1 LSPRSVAIFGGSFN
15 PIHSG
20 HLAVAEEV
28 RVRYNLD
35 RVIFVPAFQSPL
47 KKAET
52 LAEAKS
58 RLAMALLA
66 TVSNP
71 YFEVSDFELE
81 RGGKS
86 YSIDT
91 IRHFK
96 SILGEGVS
104 LYFILGADSLV
115 ELAAWRD
122 IQDALRLC
130 RFIAVA
136 RPGYDFGEIKR
147 DRFGGAPGQGMDQAS
162 LENILFEECVK
173 MDVSSTMIRQR
184 VTERQSIKYLVPE
197 PVEQFIHRY
206 GLYL

>member
-1 LSPRSVAIFGGSFN
+1 MSPRSVALFGGSFN

-28 RVRYNLD
+28 RIRYDLD
-35 RVIFVPAFQSPL
+35 RVIFVPARQSPL
-47 KKAET
+47 KET
-52 LAEAKS
+52 GELAEAKS
-58 RLAMALLA
+58 RLAMSHLA

-71 YFEVSDFELE
+71 HFEVSDFELE
-81 RGGKS
+81 REGKS

-96 SILGEGVS
+96 SILGDEVS
-104 LYFILGADSLV
+104 LYFILGADNLV
-115 ELAAWRD
+115 ELAAWRN
-122 IQDALRLC
+122 IKDALRLC

-136 RPGYDFGEIKR
+136 RPGYDFDEIMR
-147 DRFGGAPGQGMDQAS
+147 DQFGGDSGQGMNPVS

-173 MDVSSTMIRQR
+173 IDVSSTMIRQR
-184 VTERQSIKYLVPE
+184 VKERKSIKYLVPE
-197 PVEQFIHRY
+197 PVEQFIHHY